1 MKKRVLSLL
10 LVTVVGM
17 SALAGCSN
25 ADKSTNN
32 DNSTNV
38 VVDATKTV
46 QEVRD
51 AVESAY
57 GENYFPDTTL
67 EESDIEEMFGLS
79 KDMYTEAVAD
89 ISMVSFR
96 VDTFVGVKA
105 ADGKV
110 KEVETALNEYR
121 NSLIEDGMQYPM
133 NVPKIQASKVS
144 VYGDYVFFTML
155 GAMDDSVEEQG
166 EEAMFKHFEKQNEI
180 AEEAIKTTLGVK

>member
-25 ADKSTNN
+25 TDKSTNN

-51 AVESAY
+51 AVANAY

-67 EESDIEEMFGLS
+67 EQSDMEEMFGLS

-89 ISMVSFR
+89 ISMISFR